1 MSMQDIQAVFSRIQ
15 EAKKKKKDLET
26 AYKDALST
34 SLEYQEIKEKLTTM
48 KEKKKQ
54 IEMTIKEQFA
64 SELTQIDDLKIDI
77 ASDMEM
83 LTDIA
88 MTTLMKGESI
98 EIKDQYDNEYEP
110 IFKVNF
116 KKVN

>member
-1 MSMQDIQAVFSRIQ
+1 MQNIQEIFTRIQ
-15 EAKKKKKDLET
+15 VAKKTKKDLEV
-26 AYKDALST
+26 AFKDALST
-34 SLEYQEIKEKLTTM
+34 SLEYQEIGEKLTTLR
-48 KEKKKQ
+48 EKKKQ
-54 IEMTIKEQFA
+54 IEATIKEQFA
-64 SELTQIDDLKIDI
+64 GELTKIDDLKIDI

-83 LTDIA
+83 MSDIA
-88 MTTLMKGESI
+88 MTIIMKGETI